1 MSTIDEEKNN
11 PPLWLIIAGI
21 FIVSIAAI
29 FVMLA
34 PTKQYTQ
41 KNQFYLHEAQ
51 GSVNYR
57 SDKTIDGAACDSAN
71 EFIAG

>member
-1 MSTIDEEKNN
+1 MLTIDEEKNN

-51 GSVNYR
+51 GSVIYKA
-57 SDKTIDGAACDSAN
+57 DKTIDGAAYVSAN